1 MNQNVFQCTT
11 TNPMEQAQH
20 RTINGFLNKVIQDSM
35 ARKPTGAAPP
45 PKKRIPLVY
54 RHTYETDRFFEL
66 SQQGLLSLPQA
77 ITESIDPRNKRK
89 TTVRITNDQK
99 TGKEIAKI
107 VKARLADINVY
118 SPRTLFD
125 YRISVNVEMNFEGN
139 MTDLID
145 PDRTSARGRKPDR
158 NKDRMSYS
166 HLAYRI
172 DLTQVSP
179 TEGATQAE
187 KEHELEVE
195 VSSEEIRRQGL
206 LAMNGQDHEYDKLVK
221 GFLDNIR
228 VLARHCR
235 Q

>member
-1 MNQNVFQCTT
+1 MN
-11 TNPMEQAQH
+11 E
-20 RTINGFLNKVIQDSM
+20 FLNKVVQDSLG
-35 ARKPTGAAPP
+35 RKVPPGAAPP

-54 RHTYETDRFFEL
+54 RHTYESDRFFEL
-66 SQQGLLSLPQA
+66 SQQGLLSLPA
-77 ITESIDPRNKRK
+77 AVTENIDPLNKRK

-107 VKARLADINVY
+107 VKARFADINIY

-125 YRISVNVEMNFEGN
+125 YRISVNVEMNFDGD
-139 MTDLID
+139 MTELIE
-145 PDRTSARGRKPDR
+145 PDKARGRKPDR

-179 TEGATQAE
+179 TENAAQAE

-221 GFLDNIR
+221 GFLDNVR
-228 VLARHCR
+228 VLARYCKE
-235 Q
+235 

>member
-1 MNQNVFQCTT
+1 MG
-11 TNPMEQAQH
+11 
-20 RTINGFLNKVIQDSM
+20 RKVP
-35 ARKPTGAAPP
+35 AGAAPP
-45 PKKRIPLVY
+45 PKKRIPVVY
-54 RHTYETDRFFEL
+54 RHTYESDRFFEL
-66 SQQGLLSLPQA
+66 SQQGLLALPGA
-77 ITESIDPRNKRK
+77 VTENIDPRNKRK

-125 YRISVNVEMNFEGN
+125 YRISVNVEMNFEGD
-139 MTDLID
+139 MTDLIE
-145 PDRTSARGRKPDR
+145 PDKARGRKPDR

-172 DLTQVSP
+172 DLTQVKP

-221 GFLDNIR
+221 GFLDNVR